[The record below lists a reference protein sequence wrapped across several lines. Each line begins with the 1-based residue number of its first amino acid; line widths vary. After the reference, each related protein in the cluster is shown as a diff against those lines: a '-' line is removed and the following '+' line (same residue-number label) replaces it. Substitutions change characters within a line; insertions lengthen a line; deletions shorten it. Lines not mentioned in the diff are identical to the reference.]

1 MRICTY
7 IGQQIKD
14 HTTQVCRQ
22 VKDNACSLVM
32 KTYGFVSI
40 EDCEDEEG
48 DDEIKLTQQANREL
62 YEKLKTKST
71 FAYLVCFLLI

>member
-1 MRICTY
+1 
-7 IGQQIKD
+7 
-14 HTTQVCRQ
+14 
-22 VKDNACSLVM
+22 M